1 MVSLC
6 GSQFTYWLELRI
18 ILLGPVLKKTTLYD
32 TSYWEMGQCIVGDF
46 IKYLVCIV
54 LKVVKWKN
62 GHLGE
67 FLVGFVGVVGLCG

>member
-1 MVSLC
+1 
-6 GSQFTYWLELRI
+6 
-18 ILLGPVLKKTTLYD
+18 
-32 TSYWEMGQCIVGDF
+32 MGQWIVGDF

-67 FLVGFVGVVGLCG
+67 FLVGFVGVTVVGLCG